1 MILIKLKKI
10 DMKIYFLIPVLLF
23 FGSCKCKKDVT
34 TDNVSADFIPN
45 EKFQK
50 MLTTFCPENGK
61 CTTEIFRNKSLD
73 IKSDEFG
80 SIYYNQIDNLE
91 TSIIKFSYSR
101 NVPKG
106 LQDGSYREEIVFE
119 INNSDKQIAFKNED
133 IQKTKMLFGR
143 FCYCKGSTGN
153 YKINDG
159 NLILIQKNN
168 KIQFELEFKNNKVPQ
183 LLKTISE
190 VVE

>member
-1 MILIKLKKI
+1 
-10 DMKIYFLIPVLLF
+10 MKIYYLIPVLLF
-23 FGSCKCKKDVT
+23 IVSCKCKKDIASENPKPEQVT
-34 TDNVSADFIPN
+34 TS
-45 EKFQK
+45 KFQK
-50 MLTTFCPENGK
+50 MMTTFCPENGK
-61 CTTEIFRNKSLD
+61 CITEIFRNKSLD

-106 LQDGSYREEIVFE
+106 LQDGSYREEIIFE
-119 INNSDKQIAFKNED
+119 INNTDKELSLKNEE

-153 YKINDG
+153 YKVIDG
-159 NLILIQKNN
+159 NLNLIQKNN

>member
-1 MILIKLKKI
+1 
-10 DMKIYFLIPVLLF
+10 MKIYYLIPVLLF
-23 FGSCKCKKDVT
+23 IASCKCKKDIAYENPKPEPVT
-34 TDNVSADFIPN
+34 TS
-45 EKFQK
+45 KFQK
-50 MLTTFCPENGK
+50 MMTTFCPENGK
-61 CTTEIFRNKSLD
+61 CTTEIFRNKNLEVK
-73 IKSDEFG
+73 IDEFDH
-80 SIYYNQIDNLE
+80 IYYNQIDNLE
-91 TSIIKFSYSR
+91 TSIVKFSYSR

-106 LQDGSYREEIVFE
+106 LQDGNYREEIVFE
-119 INNSDKQIAFKNED
+119 INNSDKELNLKNEE

-153 YKINDG
+153 YKVIDG
-159 NLILIQKNN
+159 NLNLIQNNN